1 MQVLELF
8 IKSVLSL
15 FLSRLHLVDFP
26 SCSSHSLLQGDAVCC
41 DLLSSCNP
49 SVVVVVMAV
58 DDRQSMEMAGA
69 VLAMLRREGRLVNKV
84 GMLVANKTDLVRSRV
99 VKEEEGK
106 ILAGRYNVIY
116 METSTVINYNIDEM
130 LVRTVKEV
138 QEVINRKQSR
148 KMKKMSVTER
158 IKDLVVWKKTG
169 DKSQDKEEILERRK
183 LNT

>member
-1 MQVLELF
+1 M
-8 IKSVLSL
+8 
-15 FLSRLHLVDFP
+15 SRLHLVDLP
-26 SCSSHSLLQGDAVCC
+26 SCSCHSLLQGDATCC

-49 SVVVVVMAV
+49 SVVVVVLAV
-58 DDRQSMEMAGA
+58 DDRQSLEVAGA

-106 ILAGRYNVIY
+106 ILADRYNVIY

-169 DKSQDKEEILERRK
+169 DKSQEKEEILERRK